1 MYKYCIESNGNS
13 IEFSLSNA
21 KQRAVDLILAWSLV
35 TLTLGYYLYYFTV
48 AVLLKAYDHMSFQNV
63 L

>member
-21 KQRAVDLILAWSLV
+21 KQRAVDMILAWSLV
-35 TLTLGYYLYYFTV
+35 TLTLGYYLYYSIV
-48 AVLLKAYDHMSFQNV
+48 AVLL
-63 L
+63 